1 MRISDW
7 SSDVCSSDL
16 RRLPASLQFGAG
28 TDEQICLP
36 VFGDQARPRLDL
48 VDILQRRGRDVDVEM
63 ISAKFLQQRAPFGF
77 AGEHLE
83 CGSRCG
89 LAEDGAEAEH
99 GGNEIRFHERTFRT
113 DAPGVNPSRS
123 EEHTSELQSL
133 MRISYAVFCLKKK
146 KKHIHIKIPQL
157 IYRHDQID
165 NSTHILDKHSDK
177 LNN

>member
-16 RRLPASLQFGAG
+16 FGAG
-28 TDEQICLP
+28 TDDQIGLP

-99 GGNEIRFHERTFRT
+99 GDRKSTR
-113 DAPGVNPSRS
+113 
-123 EEHTSELQSL
+123 L
-133 MRISYAVFCLKKK
+133 
-146 KKHIHIKIPQL
+146 
-157 IYRHDQID
+157 
-165 NSTHILDKHSDK
+165 NSSH
-177 LNN
+177 